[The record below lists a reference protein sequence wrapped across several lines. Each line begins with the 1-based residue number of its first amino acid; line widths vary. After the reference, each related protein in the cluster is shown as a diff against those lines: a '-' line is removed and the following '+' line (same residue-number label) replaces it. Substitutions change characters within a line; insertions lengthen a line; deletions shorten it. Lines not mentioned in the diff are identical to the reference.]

1 MKIEKIEKMKKIY
14 LKPSAEVISLETCGM
29 LAYSNDNYVND
40 VSNEENITFD
50 GNQFGDEEEDF

>member
-1 MKIEKIEKMKKIY
+1 MKKIY

-29 LAYSNDNYVND
+29 LAYSNGNYVND